1 MAKHRMASHLTS
13 RLLTALSHTADY
25 LGPPHGSSPRLPS
38 RPSSWPFT
46 PALAPDY
53 FRAPVVALAPP
64 IVAAFV
70 PTLIAALVATLIEA
84 LIVALIA
91 ALTVALLMA
100 LSALRPHYCSLAW
113 RACSKKNLFSVLM
126 RLKPVPSELST
137 FNH

>member
-70 PTLIAALVATLIEA
+70 PTLIVALVTTLV
-84 LIVALIA
+84 VALIA
-91 ALTVALLMA
+91 ALVTALAMALLMA
-100 LSALRPHYCSLAW
+100 SLVLQPHYCSVAW
-113 RACSKKNLFSVLM
+113 RACSKKNLFQC
-126 RLKPVPSELST
+126 
-137 FNH
+137 